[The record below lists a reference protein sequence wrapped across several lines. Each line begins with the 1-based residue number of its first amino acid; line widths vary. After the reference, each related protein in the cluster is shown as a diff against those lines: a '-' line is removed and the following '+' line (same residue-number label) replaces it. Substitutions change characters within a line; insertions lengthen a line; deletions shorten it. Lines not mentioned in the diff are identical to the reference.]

1 MWALFKRELN
11 GFFNSL
17 IAYVVISVF
26 LIIVGLFV
34 WIFPGDYN
42 IPDSGYA
49 NLDGFFILAPF
60 VFLFLIPAITMRF
73 YADELRSGTYEML
86 ITKPITDLQIVL
98 AKYFAGV
105 ALVFVSLLP
114 TLLFFFS
121 LQLYAVPPGID
132 SGGVW
137 GSYLGLFFLGMVFV
151 AVGIFSSAITDN
163 QIVAFI
169 VGLLLSGFLFIG
181 FEMIHSATL
190 FGRLDLFVRNL
201 GLQAHYSSMG
211 RGVVDSRDILYFL
224 GVIVMF
230 LALAKQAAGYRQYRR
245 LQILPSLSVL
255 LFVIIVNVAGS
266 QWFTRL
272 DLTGDKR
279 YTLTDATRNMLQE
292 LDDIVFFRVYL
303 DGELPAEFRR
313 LRNDT
318 RELLDEFSAWS
329 EYIDYEFISPSQA
342 AGHEGQQ
349 LQEYYRRLT
358 EKGLGPAQVQMRAGD
373 GTSQRVIFPGAI
385 VSYKGKE
392 IPLQLLKENLGVS
405 LIQALHNA
413 SLALEYNLASATMR
427 LTTEEKQRIAFLS
440 GHGELEAPQVSSARR
455 VLETFY
461 TVDRLVIGDNFEKM
475 SKYRTLI
482 SAKPQMPFSEEE
494 KFLLDQF
501 LMQGGSMLWLVDP
514 VFADMDS
521 LMTADETFGMA
532 MDLNLN
538 DFFFRYGL
546 RLNPVLL
553 QDLNAAPIPV
563 STGFVAGRPQ
573 INLMPWYFYPVLTPL
588 SDHAVVNN
596 LNAIRTEFISS
607 LDTVEAPGINK
618 SILLQTSPRTRIM
631 PVPVRISLDMLEQ
644 PVPEELYS
652 EPQQNVAVLL
662 EGSFQS
668 LYRNRI
674 APDVSLPE
682 GFQRRNQGLPAAMIV
697 MADGDLI
704 RNQFDSDGRP
714 LPLGYDRYTGQTFG
728 NEDLILNAVN
738 YLTEDSGIISA
749 RVKDV
754 RLRLLDRQRMNDDR
768 LTLQLLN
775 TLLPVSFVM
784 VFGVLR
790 HLWRKRKHRA

>member
-1 MWALFKRELN
+1 MWALFNRELN

-17 IAYVVISVF
+17 IAYVVIAVF

-34 WIFPGDYN
+34 WVFPGEFN

-49 NLDGFFILAPF
+49 NLDGFFVLAPF

-121 LQLYAVPPGID
+121 LQLYAAPPGVD

-151 AVGIFSSAITDN
+151 AVGVFSSALTEN

-169 VGLLLSGFLFIG
+169 IGLLLSGFLFIG
-181 FEMIHSATL
+181 FEMMHSAKL
-190 FGRLDLFVRNL
+190 FGSFDLFIRSL
-201 GLQAHYSSMG
+201 GLQAHYASMG
-211 RGVVDSRDILYFL
+211 RGVIDSRDILYFF
-224 GVIVMF
+224 GVIVLF

-245 LQILPSLSVL
+245 LQILPSISVL

-266 QWFTRL
+266 QWFTRV

-279 YTLTDATRNMLQE
+279 YTLTDATRNMLKE

-303 DGELPAEFRR
+303 DGDLPAEFRR

-318 RELLDEFSAWS
+318 REMLDEFSAWS
-329 EYIDYEFISPSQA
+329 EYIEYEFISPSQA
-342 AGHEGQQ
+342 AGDEGQQ

-358 EKGLGPAQVQMRAGD
+358 EKGLDPAQVQMRAGD
-373 GTSQRVIFPGAI
+373 GTSQRVVFPGTI
-385 VSYKGKE
+385 ISHKGKE

-405 LIQALHNA
+405 LVQALHNA
-413 SLALEYNLASATMR
+413 SLALEYNLASAIMR

-440 GHGELEAPQVSSARR
+440 GHGELEAPHVSSARR
-455 VLETFY
+455 ALETFY
-461 TVDRLVIGDNFEKM
+461 TVDRLVIGDNFENI

-514 VFADMDS
+514 LFADMDS
-521 LMTADETFGMA
+521 LVTADETFGIA
-532 MDLNLN
+532 MDINL
-538 DFFFRYGL
+538 DDYFFRYGV

-573 INLMPWYFYPVLTPL
+573 INLLPWYFYPVLTPL

-596 LNAIRTEFISS
+596 LNVIRTEFISS
-607 LDTVEAPGINK
+607 IDTVEASGVKK
-618 SILLQTSPRTRIM
+618 SVLLQTSPRTRIM
-631 PVPVRISLDMLEQ
+631 PVPARISLDILEQ

-652 EPQQNVAVLL
+652 GPRQNVAVLL

-682 GFQRRNQGLPAAMIV
+682 GFERRNQGLPAAMIV
-697 MADGDLI
+697 MSDGDLI

-728 NEDLILNAVN
+728 NEDLMLNSVN
-738 YLTEDSGIISA
+738 YLTDDSGIISA

-754 RLRLLDRQRMNDDR
+754 RLRLLDRQRINDDR
-768 LTLQLLN
+768 LTLQLMN
-775 TLLPVSFVM
+775 TLLPVLLVM

-790 HLWRKRKHRA
+790 LLWRKRKHRR